1 MKTTYFVVEGVIGDT
16 SKEPIIEKPYDA
28 DVLELSNLI
37 GFIDP
42 SRSFPKGIFD
52 GYDYMSDEVIN
63 KTGAVTKTTIGTQ
76 DAFSFGTGKF
86 IQSVD
91 SYLPK
96 TLTFAF
102 VLEMTNESTAANRVM
117 QCAPFTSAGF
127 INAMTNGTQL
137 VLFGPSDNIYGPI
150 HPVGT
155 KLIVLVSFDATEN
168 KVYLDVNG
176 TISSKT
182 IAQLGATWKDNTNL
196 LFGGHPTTASP
207 SHKIGQILAF
217 SKNLH
222 KAENVADLAKVKA
235 YLTSLYN
242 I

>member
-63 KTGAVTKTTIGTQ
+63 KTGAVTKTTIGSQ

-96 TLTFAF
+96 TMTIAW
-102 VLEMTNESTAANRVM
+102 VMEMTSESTTPQRVVGT
-117 QCAPFTSAGF
+117 APFTSAGF
-127 INAMTNGTQL
+127 INAVSNNTQF
-137 VLFGPSDNIYGPI
+137 VFYGSNAQIYGP
-150 HPVGT
+150 VVALGT
-155 KLIVLVSFDATEN
+155 KLICLLSFDAVEN
-168 KVYLDVNG
+168 KVYLEVNG
-176 TISSKT
+176 TVSSKT
-182 IAQLGATWKDNTNL
+182 ISELGLTWKDNATL
-196 LFGGHPTTASP
+196 IFGGHPTTASP
-207 SHKIGQILAF
+207 SHKTGQILIF
-217 SKNLH
+217 NKNLH
-222 KAENVADLAKVKA
+222 ATGNETQLANVKSYLAG
-235 YLTSLYN
+235 LYA
-242 I
+242 